1 MVWLS
6 IQFILF
12 YQRIAPRELRSA
24 CRFTPTCSNYAILA
38 LQKHGF
44 WKGWKMA
51 LNRLGL
57 CKYPNNGEDLP

>member
-12 YQRIAPRELRSA
+12 YQRLAPRKLRGA
-24 CRFTPTCSNYAILA
+24 CRFTPTCSE
-38 LQKHGF
+38 
-44 WKGWKMA
+44 GWKMA
-51 LNRLGL
+51 LNRLGR